1 MFSNRSHQLLLLLL
15 LLLLLAQ
22 ARGIVSFS
30 DMLKSNVKVREHRIS
45 LSFPYQSTTTQQQN
59 HTQSSSKLHH
69 KHIKRLR
76 SPLETRSVHGGV
88 HPGCVVSEGA
98 VAESS
103 QEYFDALA
111 AALL

>member
-1 MFSNRSHQLLLLLL
+1 
-15 LLLLLAQ
+15 
-22 ARGIVSFS
+22 VSFS
-30 DMLKSNVKVREHRIS
+30 DSLKSNVTLRQHRIL
-45 LSFPYQSTTTQQQN
+45 LSFPSQSTATQQQQQQQ
-59 HTQSSSKLHH
+59 HTHISSKIHH
-69 KHIKRLR
+69 KHIQRLR
-76 SPLETRSVHGGV
+76 SPLETRSVHGAV